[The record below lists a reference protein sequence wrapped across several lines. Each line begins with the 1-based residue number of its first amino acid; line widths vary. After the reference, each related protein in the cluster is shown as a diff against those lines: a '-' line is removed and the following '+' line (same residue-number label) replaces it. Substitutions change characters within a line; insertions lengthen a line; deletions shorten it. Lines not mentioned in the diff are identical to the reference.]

1 MVACFLDRLRKIKS
15 DMRLHSLKPG
25 YLQRACALLFQ
36 LAFLISSVGVVA
48 SDEDVVPEKHVIEGK
63 VVPPEIA
70 TSEWLTST
78 RILVNGGEQL
88 GFLRSDGSFSVHN
101 LAPGSYVVEVANPDH
116 VYEPV
121 RVDINSKGK
130 FRARRVNYIQSNLIQ
145 TLAYPLK
152 LKSRGP
158 FQYFQIRE
166 TWRITDFLMNPMVLM
181 MVVPLLLIMVLPKL
195 MNAADPETQ
204 REMHQMQM
212 PKYDMP
218 ELSEMMTTLFTGGN
232 KRQQQAKTT
241 RVAKKR

>member
-1 MVACFLDRLRKIKS
+1 MYFRFT
-15 DMRLHSLKPG
+15 KPV
-25 YLQRACALLFQ
+25 YLQCASFV
-36 LAFLISSVGVVA
+36 LAQFIFVTTRIIPVTC
-48 SDEDVVPEKHVIEGK
+48 DEDVVPDKHVIEGK

-101 LAPGSYVVEVANPDH
+101 LSPGSYVVEVANPDH
-116 VYEPV
+116 MYEPV

-145 TLAYPLK
+145 TLTYPLK

-158 FQYFQIRE
+158 FQYFQVRE

-218 ELSEMMTTLFTGGN
+218 ELSEMMTSLFTGGN

-241 RVAKKR
+241 RVAKKRQ

>member
-1 MVACFLDRLRKIKS
+1 MYSRFLKQNYLRFASI
-15 DMRLHSLKPG
+15 LF
-25 YLQRACALLFQ
+25 FQ
-36 LAFLISSVGVVA
+36 LAFVLNTVSLVA
-48 SDEDVVPEKHVIEGK
+48 GDEDTVPEKHVIEGK

-101 LAPGSYVVEVANPDH
+101 LSPGSYVVEVANPDH
-116 VYEPV
+116 MYEPV

-152 LKSRGP
+152 IKSRGP
-158 FQYFQIRE
+158 FQYFQVRE

-218 ELSEMMTTLFTGGN
+218 ELSEMMTSLFTGGN
-232 KRQQQAKTT
+232 KRQQQQAKTT
-241 RVAKKR
+241 RVAKKRQ

>member
-1 MVACFLDRLRKIKS
+1 MTPYATPHAVGRLAK
-15 DMRLHSLKPG
+15 
-25 YLQRACALLFQ
+25 
-36 LAFLISSVGVVA
+36 
-48 SDEDVVPEKHVIEGK
+48 
-63 VVPPEIA
+63 
-70 TSEWLTST
+70 
-78 RILVNGGEQL
+78 
-88 GFLRSDGSFSVHN
+88 SDGSFSVHN

-158 FQYFQIRE
+158 FQYFQVRE

-204 REMHQMQM
+204 REMNQMQM

-241 RVAKKR
+241 RVAKKRQ

>member
-1 MVACFLDRLRKIKS
+1 MHFRFP
-15 DMRLHSLKPG
+15 KPV
-25 YLQRACALLFQ
+25 YLQCAYVVLAQ
-36 LAFLISSVGVVA
+36 LICITIRISPVTC
-48 SDEDVVPEKHVIEGK
+48 DEEVVPDKHVIEGK

-101 LAPGSYVVEVANPDH
+101 LSPGSYVVEVANPDH
-116 VYEPV
+116 MYEPV

-145 TLAYPLK
+145 TLTYPLK

-158 FQYFQIRE
+158 FQYFQVRE

-204 REMHQMQM
+204 REMNQMQM

-218 ELSEMMTTLFTGGN
+218 ELSEMMTSLFTGGN
-232 KRQQQAKTT
+232 KRQQQAKTA
-241 RVAKKR
+241 RVAKKRQ

>member
-1 MVACFLDRLRKIKS
+1 MYPRL
-15 DMRLHSLKPG
+15 LKQKC
-25 YLQRACALLFQ
+25 LRFTSTSFFQ
-36 LAFLISSVGVVA
+36 VVFVLSIVNLVA

-101 LAPGSYVVEVANPDH
+101 LSPGSYVVEVANPDH
-116 VYEPV
+116 MYEPV

-152 LKSRGP
+152 MKSRGP
-158 FQYFQIRE
+158 IQYFQVRE

-218 ELSEMMTTLFTGGN
+218 ELSEMMTSLFKGGN
-232 KRQQQAKTT
+232 KRQPQQAKTT
-241 RVAKKR
+241 RVAKKRQ

>member
-1 MVACFLDRLRKIKS
+1 MSTAGVA
-15 DMRLHSLKPG
+15 
-25 YLQRACALLFQ
+25 
-36 LAFLISSVGVVA
+36 A

-145 TLAYPLK
+145 TVAYPLK

-158 FQYFQIRE
+158 FQYFQVRE
-166 TWRITDFLMNPMVLM
+166 TWRITDFLLNPME
-181 MVVPLLLIMVLPKL
+181 
-195 MNAADPETQ
+195 MN
-204 REMHQMQM
+204 QMQM

>member
-1 MVACFLDRLRKIKS
+1 MTKTATAYFYQCFLIVLTV
-15 DMRLHSLKPG
+15 LG
-25 YLQRACALLFQ
+25 FALPVTT
-36 LAFLISSVGVVA
+36 AVSI
-48 SDEDVVPEKHVIEGK
+48 DEDVVSDRHVIEGK
-63 VVPPEIA
+63 VIPPEIA
-70 TSEWLTST
+70 SPEWLTST
-78 RILVNGGEQL
+78 RIIVNGGEQL

-101 LAPGSYVVEVANPDH
+101 LSPGSYVVEVANPDH
-116 VYEPV
+116 TYEPV

-204 REMHQMQM
+204 REMNQMQM

-218 ELSEMMTTLFTGGN
+218 ELSEMMTSFFTGGN
-232 KRQQQAKTT
+232 KRQQLKAA
-241 RVAKKR
+241 RAVKKRQ

>member
-1 MVACFLDRLRKIKS
+1 M
-15 DMRLHSLKPG
+15 
-25 YLQRACALLFQ
+25 YLQCASFV
-36 LAFLISSVGVVA
+36 LAQFIFVTTRIIPVTC
-48 SDEDVVPEKHVIEGK
+48 DEDVVPDKHVIEGK

-101 LAPGSYVVEVANPDH
+101 LSPGSYVVEVANPDH
-116 VYEPV
+116 MYEPV

-145 TLAYPLK
+145 TLTYPLK

-158 FQYFQIRE
+158 FQYFQVRE

-218 ELSEMMTTLFTGGN
+218 ELSEMMTSLFTGGN

-241 RVAKKR
+241 RVAKKRQ